1 MQPTL
6 AILADKIGRKPVFI
20 TGALG
25 CAVMIF
31 VYFNAIMT
39 GNLALIFVGALVL
52 TGVCYSAPNAIWP
65 SFYAEMFNTKVRFS
79 GIAISTQ
86 LGFAAAGFA
95 PTIAWTLVGDSR
107 TNWLPVAILVAV
119 CCVVAAASAATA
131 RETYKVP
138 LTKLGKPVA

>member
-1 MQPTL
+1 MCGICGGRGLLGAQL
-6 AILADKIGRKPVFI
+6 RVVRFQAAAAIEF
-20 TGALG
+20 TGA
-25 CAVMIF
+25 V
-31 VYFNAIMT
+31 
-39 GNLALIFVGALVL
+39 LARALVL
-52 TGVCYSAPNAIWP
+52 TGVCYSAPNATWP
-65 SFYAEMFNTKVRFS
+65 SFYAEMFDTKVRFS
-79 GIAISTQ
+79 GLAIGTQ